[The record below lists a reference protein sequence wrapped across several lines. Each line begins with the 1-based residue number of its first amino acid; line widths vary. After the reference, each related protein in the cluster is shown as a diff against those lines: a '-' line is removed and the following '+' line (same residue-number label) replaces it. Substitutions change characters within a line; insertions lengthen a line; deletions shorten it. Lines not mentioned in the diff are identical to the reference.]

1 MKVTILLADSAQAI
15 NGKLYILGGGWSIAD
30 PGPVVMAI
38 AMKIEVPWDQA
49 NVRHR
54 FKLSLLTADGQP
66 VKVATPTGDRPLE
79 LANEFEVGRP
89 AGVKRGTPLDLPI
102 AINLNPIPLPP
113 DGVFVWQLS
122 IDDHSEEDWRLT
134 FATRPATPHA

>member
-1 MKVTILLADSAQAI
+1 QLQV
-15 NGKLYILGGGWSIAD
+15 
-30 PGPVVMAI
+30 
-38 AMKIEVPWDQA
+38 DQA
-49 NVRHR
+49 HADH
-54 FKLSLLTADGQP
+54 SLKHSRPTPSGKP
-66 VKVATPTGDRPLE
+66 VKGAPPAGDRPLE
-79 LANEFEVGRP
+79 LGNEFEVGRP

-134 FATRPATPHA
+134 FATRPATTHA